1 LVSAEGLGGGGGMW
15 WLWLWCGS
23 FMWWFFEVVFL
34 WWFFVV
40 VFLSW
45 YMHSCE
51 CCCSG
56 ILNEGRIGIGAQM
69 VGLAQGCFDSTM
81 PYLFERQQFG
91 TPIGDF
97 QGMQV
102 SDFCLFVRVSWSRVV
117 WRCG

>member
-1 LVSAEGLGGGGGMW
+1 VSAEGLGGGGGGM
-15 WLWLWCGS
+15 WCG
-23 FMWWFFEVVFL
+23 FLWWFFVVVFL